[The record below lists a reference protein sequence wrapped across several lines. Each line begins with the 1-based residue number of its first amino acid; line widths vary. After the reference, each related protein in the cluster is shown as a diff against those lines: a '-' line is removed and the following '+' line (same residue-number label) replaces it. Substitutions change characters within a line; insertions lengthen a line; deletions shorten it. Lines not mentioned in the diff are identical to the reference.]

1 MEYIEYLIVGLPGA
15 VAIIV
20 LTLQLVKY
28 VQKAVKEKNWANL
41 VTMVMNYMAEA
52 ERLFE
57 NGADKKA
64 WVMGMIQE
72 SAEQINY
79 PIDMDAVSV
88 LIDQLCD
95 MSKKV
100 NPPTPINE
108 GSVC

>member
-1 MEYIEYLIVGLPGA
+1 MGYFELIMIGLPGA

-20 LTLQLVKY
+20 LVMQLIKY
-28 VQKAVKEKNWANL
+28 VRKAVQEKNWANL

-57 NGADKKA
+57 DGADKKA
-64 WVMGMIQE
+64 WVLGMIQE

-88 LIDQLCD
+88 LIEQLCD

-100 NPPTPINE
+100 NPPNATE
-108 GSVC
+108 SAGA

>member
-100 NPPTPINE
+100 NPPTPIEE
-108 GSVC
+108 GAVC

>member
-1 MEYIEYLIVGLPGA
+1 MEYFDLIIIGLPGA
-15 VAIIV
+15 VAVVV
-20 LTLQLVKY
+20 LTMQLVKY
-28 VQKAVKEKNWANL
+28 VQKSIKEKNWANL

-57 NGADKKA
+57 NGSDKKA

-88 LIDQLCD
+88 LIEQLCD

-100 NPPTPINE
+100 NPPTMIE
-108 GSVC
+108 SAGA

>member
-1 MEYIEYLIVGLPGA
+1 MEYVEFLIIGLPGA
-15 VAIIV
+15 VAIVI
-20 LTLQLVKY
+20 LTMQLVKY

-57 NGADKKA
+57 EGADKKA

-79 PIDMDAVSV
+79 PIDADAISV

-100 NPPTPINE
+100 NPPNATE
-108 GSVC
+108 SAGV